1 MFCTC
6 VSVHIGFDKTTYKK
20 SGDHT
25 VENWNSNNQN
35 EVSIIEFL
43 YPW

>member
-1 MFCTC
+1 MLM
-6 VSVHIGFDKTTYKK
+6 FDKATHKK
-20 SGDHT
+20 SGDHA